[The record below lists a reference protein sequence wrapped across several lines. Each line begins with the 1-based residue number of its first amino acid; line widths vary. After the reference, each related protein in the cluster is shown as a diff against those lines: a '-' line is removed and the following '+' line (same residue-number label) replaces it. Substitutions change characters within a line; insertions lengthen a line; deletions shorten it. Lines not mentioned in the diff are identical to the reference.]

1 MTTITKLTGNELNRT
16 NSKAE
21 NLFGCSGAF
30 ASEMHSE
37 LKFLSVF
44 NAILATATIMG
55 NTFILISLRKVSSI
69 HPPTKLLIRNLAATD
84 LLVGLISEPLAIV
97 YWTSLI
103 TERWDICHYS
113 FLLGLIIGYAL
124 CGVSLFTLTAMSI
137 DRLIALSLG
146 LRYRQIVTLKRT
158 SVVVATF
165 WVVCLCCSATFTYV
179 RSYQAVI
186 WASLISIILCLIIS
200 VLSYTRI
207 FLGLRH
213 QENQVHQIQGPTPEE
228 LPTQLNMARYK
239 KAVTSVFWLQITLL
253 ICYLPHGILTAFSS
267 RGLSQ
272 SISFF
277 RQFTVTLIFLNSTLN
292 PVLYCWKL
300 KEIRQEVKELWLL
313 KHICKWSHG
322 RSLRGYLQDLQRY
335 FRDPGFQRT
344 RENARFLDGIRDLT
358 ATREA
363 AWFTEILAC
372 VAVVSVSFK
381 PSEARIQERETHK
394 GIVLKGA
401 KKVVA
406 GRRGAG
412 KERKRNG
419 VFGSPPLPRLI
430 LIFAHF
436 RLARLFSRLA

>member
-1 MTTITKLTGNELNRT
+1 MTTITELTGNGLNST

-97 YWTSLI
+97 YWTSLM
-103 TERWDICHYS
+103 TERWNICYYS
-113 FLLGLIIGYAL
+113 FLLGLIIAYAL

-186 WASLISIILCLIIS
+186 WASLISITLCLIIS

-239 KAVTSVFWLQITLL
+239 KAVSSVLWLQMTLL
-253 ICYLPHGILTAFSS
+253 ICYLPHGILAGFSS

-322 RSLRGYLQDLQRY
+322 GSLGGYLQGLQRY
-335 FRDPGFQRT
+335 SRDPGFQRT
-344 RENARFLDGIRDLT
+344 VVRDSWKRKISWRDTGFDRHPGSRVIHRNFSLRSSRF
-358 ATREA
+358 
-363 AWFTEILAC
+363 
-372 VAVVSVSFK
+372 SF
-381 PSEARIQERETHK
+381 
-394 GIVLKGA
+394 L
-401 KKVVA
+401 
-406 GRRGAG
+406 
-412 KERKRNG
+412 
-419 VFGSPPLPRLI
+419 
-430 LIFAHF
+430 
-436 RLARLFSRLA
+436 

>member
-1 MTTITKLTGNELNRT
+1 MTTITKLTSNGLNST
-16 NSKAE
+16 SSKAE

-69 HPPTKLLIRNLAATD
+69 HPATKFLIRNLAATD

-103 TERWDICHYS
+103 TEHWDICYYS

-165 WVVCLCCSATFTYV
+165 WVVCLCSSATFTYV

-186 WASLISIILCLIIS
+186 WASLISITLCLIIS

-239 KAVTSVFWLQITLL
+239 KAVISVLWLQITLL
-253 ICYLPHGILTAFSS
+253 ICYLPHGILAGFSS

-313 KHICKWSHG
+313 KHICK
-322 RSLRGYLQDLQRY
+322 
-335 FRDPGFQRT
+335 
-344 RENARFLDGIRDLT
+344 
-358 ATREA
+358 
-363 AWFTEILAC
+363 
-372 VAVVSVSFK
+372 
-381 PSEARIQERETHK
+381 
-394 GIVLKGA
+394 
-401 KKVVA
+401 
-406 GRRGAG
+406 
-412 KERKRNG
+412 
-419 VFGSPPLPRLI
+419 
-430 LIFAHF
+430 
-436 RLARLFSRLA
+436 

>member
-1 MTTITKLTGNELNRT
+1 MTTITKLTGNGLNST

-165 WVVCLCCSATFTYV
+165 WVVCLCWSATFPYV

-239 KAVTSVFWLQITLL
+239 KAVTSVLWLQMTLL
-253 ICYLPHGILTAFSS
+253 ICYLPHGVLAGFSS

-313 KHICKWSHG
+313 KHICK
-322 RSLRGYLQDLQRY
+322 
-335 FRDPGFQRT
+335 
-344 RENARFLDGIRDLT
+344 
-358 ATREA
+358 
-363 AWFTEILAC
+363 
-372 VAVVSVSFK
+372 
-381 PSEARIQERETHK
+381 
-394 GIVLKGA
+394 
-401 KKVVA
+401 
-406 GRRGAG
+406 
-412 KERKRNG
+412 
-419 VFGSPPLPRLI
+419 
-430 LIFAHF
+430 
-436 RLARLFSRLA
+436 